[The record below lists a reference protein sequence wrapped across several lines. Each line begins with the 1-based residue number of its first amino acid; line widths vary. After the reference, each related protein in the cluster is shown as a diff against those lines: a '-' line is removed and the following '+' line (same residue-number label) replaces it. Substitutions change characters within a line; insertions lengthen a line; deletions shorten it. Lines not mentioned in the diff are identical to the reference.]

1 MSPGGR
7 ARTEDTGG
15 TEDWDRVTGNSLFNF
30 LNNSFSLTNKI
41 FLTSVSS
48 VPHRV
53 LRASSSSKRY
63 LLLIAIVMSGCVST
77 PPYVYHYIPG
87 RTATLENGYAVA
99 PSAAPLAVRVA
110 VEAGNEL
117 VGKPYRYGG
126 GHQNFYD
133 TAYDCS
139 GAVSF
144 VLHSIGRMNTP
155 TPSKVLRSY
164 AEDGPGRWITVYASR
179 GHSFI
184 VVAGLR
190 FDTGYSAGEHGP
202 QWLTRSRPAD
212 EFVTRHPSGL

>member
-1 MSPGGR
+1 M
-7 ARTEDTGG
+7 
-15 TEDWDRVTGNSLFNF
+15 DRLT
-30 LNNSFSLTNKI
+30 FSR
-41 FLTSVSS
+41 SGS
-48 VPHRV
+48 
-53 LRASSSSKRY
+53 
-63 LLLIAIVMSGCVST
+63 LLLLAALILTGCVST

-99 PSAAPLAVRVA
+99 PPTAPSQVRKA
-110 VEAGNEL
+110 IDAGNEL
-117 VGKPYRYGG
+117 VGSPYRYGG

-155 TPSKVLRSY
+155 TPSKELRVYGES
-164 AEDGPGRWITVYASR
+164 GTGRWITVYAGQR
-179 GHSFI
+179 HSFL

-190 FDTGYSAGEHGP
+190 FDTGYGAGEHGP

-212 EFVTRHPSGL
+212 EFVMRHPGGM

>member
-1 MSPGGR
+1 MTR
-7 ARTEDTGG
+7 KT
-15 TEDWDRVTGNSLFNF
+15 
-30 LNNSFSLTNKI
+30 
-41 FLTSVSS
+41 FLTSVSTIPPVSS
-48 VPHRV
+48 VRN
-53 LRASSSSKRY
+53 SSKRHF
-63 LLLIAIVMSGCVST
+63 LFIAALVLSGCVST

-87 RTATLENGYAVA
+87 RTATLEYGYAVA
-99 PSAAPLAVRVA
+99 PPAAPVAVRVA
-110 VEAGNEL
+110 IEAGNEL

-155 TPSKVLRSY
+155 TPSKELRSY

-190 FDTGYSAGEHGP
+190 FDTGFSAGEHGP

-212 EFVTRHPSGL
+212 EFVTRHPNGL

>member
-1 MSPGGR
+1 M
-7 ARTEDTGG
+7 
-15 TEDWDRVTGNSLFNF
+15 DRLT
-30 LNNSFSLTNKI
+30 FSR
-41 FLTSVSS
+41 SGS
-48 VPHRV
+48 
-53 LRASSSSKRY
+53 
-63 LLLIAIVMSGCVST
+63 LLLLAALVLTGCVST

-99 PSAAPLAVRVA
+99 PHIAPWQVRKA
-110 VEAGNEL
+110 IDAGNEL
-117 VGKPYRYGG
+117 AGRPYRYGG

-155 TPSKVLRSY
+155 TPSKELRGYGESG
-164 AEDGPGRWITVYASR
+164 AGRWITVYASQ
-179 GHSFI
+179 GHSFL

-190 FDTGYSAGEHGP
+190 FDTGYGAGEHGP

-212 EFVTRHPSGL
+212 EFVMRHPDGL